1 MISIQGKYCFTQKN
15 KVILEGHNLITLLGE
30 SFFMNRWINN
40 EFEPVTAIVLGKGTG
55 RPRKT
60 DTKLGKLSITKECT
74 TMVDLTNKRLRLT
87 ANFNASEVLNTTEI
101 GVSNG
106 NILISHDIY
115 EKISESVLQNDTI
128 SNIHLTYDFN
138 LTTGGIRG
146 NWIPTKANP
155 QIFYIYEPTTVVGV
169 VEANSGNGYAKKD
182 SVEELT
188 GNPGTYYYSA
198 NSKNLYI
205 HPANNEI
212 PGDNEIIVQT
222 K

>member
-1 MISIQGKYCFTQKN
+1 MISIQGKYCFKQKN
-15 KVILEGHNLITLLGE
+15 KVILEGNNLITLLGE

-40 EFEPVTAIVLGKGTG
+40 EFEPVTSIVLGKGTG

-60 DTKLGKLSITKECT
+60 DTKLGKLSVTKECT
-74 TMVDLTNKRLRLT
+74 TAVDLVNKRLRLT
-87 ANFNASEVLNTTEI
+87 ANFNASEVLNTSEI

-138 LTTGGIRG
+138 LVTGGIRG
-146 NWIPTKANP
+146 NWMPTKANS
-155 QIFYIYEPTTVVGV
+155 QIFYIYEPTAVVGV

-205 HPANNEI
+205 HPTNNET